1 MLVNRLFFK
10 GMSAINIRD
19 IAKLAGVSTATVS
32 RAINTPDAVQKETR
46 SKIDAVLK
54 ETGYV
59 PPAMKK
65 SAETGVILFIFNE
78 DDYLFY
84 DRIYVGFDLMVRST
98 PYTVV
103 MCPIPA
109 DESAR
114 KKTLL
119 SFSRRKIDGIIYALR
134 DYYPADI
141 SWFQSKKIPVVI
153 ARKYNDMSPDL
164 PRCYIDFSVGSFRMT
179 EHLLSIGCRKIYL
192 MVEQVSAQ
200 FLNSFCSG
208 WKRAFFEKD
217 LPFSEDWIIN
227 TQNSVQGGYE
237 KAVEILTSSDTP
249 DAFFCASN
257 EMALGILRAARDL
270 SISVPDQLSVVGFTD
285 SPTAAYT
292 EPELTTLKQPIEQL
306 GVATAEVM
314 LKILERKGDLTLVP
328 PEIMLQPQL
337 RIRKSCKS

>member
-1 MLVNRLFFK
+1 MRT
-10 GMSAINIRD
+10 INIRD
-19 IAKLAGVSTATVS
+19 IARLAGVSTATVS
-32 RAINTPDAVQKETR
+32 RAINTPEAVQKDTR

-59 PPAMKK
+59 PPAVRK
-65 SAETGVILFIFNE
+65 SAEAGVILFLFNE

-84 DRIYVGFDLMVRST
+84 DRIYIGFDLIVRQT
-98 PYTVV
+98 PYTVAL
-103 MCPIPA
+103 CPVPA
-109 DESAR
+109 DEAAR
-114 KKTLL
+114 KKMLL
-119 SFSRRKIDGIIYALR
+119 SFSRKKIDGVIYALR
-134 DYYPADI
+134 DYYPADV
-141 SWFQSKKIPVVI
+141 SWFLSKRIPVVI
-153 ARKYNDMSPDL
+153 ARKYNDMTPDL

-200 FLNSFCSG
+200 FLTSFCSG

-227 TQNSVQGGYE
+227 TVNSVQGGYE
-237 KAVEILTSSDTP
+237 KAMDLLSSSDMP

-270 SISVPDQLSVVGFTD
+270 SIPVPDRLSVVGFTD

-314 LKILERKGDLTLVP
+314 LKILERNGDLTLVP

-337 RIRKSCKS
+337 CIRKSCRI